1 MKLHQFSADAKA
13 QTYAVGVAVSGIAL
27 FVWQKYPLLCF
38 LIHSRSRIRYLD
50 EHLPVLGV
58 GRYGNDSFL
67 GMFDGIM
74 Q

>member
-1 MKLHQFSADAKA
+1 MPLVSPYPGSPCSYGRN
-13 QTYAVGVAVSGIAL
+13 TRAV
-27 FVWQKYPLLCF
+27 FPDPF
-38 LIHSRSRIRYLD
+38 RSRIRYLD